1 MTVEDGRDRVQ
12 SGADGE
18 VDLRDQRTDN
28 MQGGIFSLVQRW
40 IFNRQLTD
48 RQTIYR
54 QTDNKHTDGFSTDN
68 NQGTDNMQGGI
79 LPLLQRWILFFLILG
94 LR

>member
-28 MQGGIFSLVQRW
+28 MQGGIFSLVQKW
-40 IFNRQLTD
+40 IFNRQGTD
-48 RQTIYR
+48 RQTIFR
-54 QTDNKHTDGFSTDN
+54 QTDNKHTDRFSTDN
-68 NQGTDNMQGGI
+68 NERTDNMVGSFLFCKDGFSSF
-79 LPLLQRWILFFLILG
+79 LLLG
-94 LR
+94 